1 MFNMADEK
9 DEKQGKA
16 GKGGKN
22 LGGLLLLVFVLLNLG
37 VLGGGAYFVYKNTLG
52 YKKKVTSEEIAQRE
66 LASFEE
72 RLSEGPVLFTM
83 DPFNTNLNGVPR
95 RLIRVQMSLEM
106 LDAQGFEEVVG
117 LGAQARDRVVQ
128 ILNHK
133 QFDDIESVQG
143 KLHLKN
149 QIIAQLNSFL
159 DKGVVQNV
167 YFSDFVIQ

>member
-1 MFNMADEK
+1 MAEEEEATEK
-9 DEKQGKA
+9 TE
-16 GKGGKN
+16 GGGGSN
-22 LGGLLLLVFVLLNLG
+22 LGGLLLMVFMLLNLG
-37 VLGGGAYFVYKNTLG
+37 TLGGGAFFVYSNTIG
-52 YKKKVTSEEIAQRE
+52 YKKAITTEEMAKRE

-72 RLSEGPVLFTM
+72 RLAEGPVMFTM
-83 DPFNTNLNGVPR
+83 DPFNTNLDGVPR

-106 LDAQGFEEVVG
+106 LDARGFEEVVG

-128 ILNHK
+128 ILNQK
-133 QFDDIESVQG
+133 QFDDVETVQG

>member
-1 MFNMADEK
+1 MAEEENK
-9 DEKQGKA
+9 EEGKGKA
-16 GKGGKN
+16 SGGKKS
-22 LGGLLLLVFVLLNLG
+22 LGGLLLMLFILVNLG
-37 VLGGGAYFVYKNTLG
+37 TLGAGAYFVYQNTIG
-52 YKKKVTSEEIAQRE
+52 YEKVVTSEEMAKRE

-72 RLSEGPVLFTM
+72 RLAEGPVMFTM
-83 DPFNTNLNGVPR
+83 DPFNTNLEGVPR
-95 RLIRVQMSLEM
+95 RLIRLQMSLEM

-128 ILNHK
+128 ILNQK
-133 QFDDIESVQG
+133 QFDDVETVQG

-149 QIIAQLNSFL
+149 QIIAQINSFL